1 MNNINELIKK
11 NNKLTLLKSVRLIK
25 NNENKYILKRK
36 NNNIKDIYNYLN
48 SRSFDYYPKLINE
61 NNNYNMFEYI
71 EDYKEPYEQKTLDMM
86 SL

>member
-1 MNNINELIKK
+1 MNNIEELVKK

-48 SRSFDYYPKLINE
+48 SRSFDYYPK
-61 NNNYNMFEYI
+61 
-71 EDYKEPYEQKTLDMM
+71 
-86 SL
+86 

>member
-1 MNNINELIKK
+1 MNNIDNLIKK

-48 SRSFDYYPKLINE
+48 SRSFNYYPKLINE

-71 EDYKEPYEQKTLDMM
+71 
-86 SL
+86 